1 MRRSLVIGIYPSR
14 IGLVI
19 HSGRKYEEGKSKP
32 KKKEIPLIIP
42 PKSLDETSS
51 LRVKL
56 ALLG

>member
-1 MRRSLVIGIYPSR
+1 
-14 IGLVI
+14 I